1 MLTALGIAALF
12 TAGALLSSI
21 PFERF
26 LLVVLLLSI
35 GQILLLLG
43 IRGH

>member
-12 TAGALLSSI
+12 AAGALLSSL

-26 LLVVLLLSI
+26 LLVLLLISV
-35 GQILLLLG
+35 GQILMFLG
-43 IRGH
+43 ILGH